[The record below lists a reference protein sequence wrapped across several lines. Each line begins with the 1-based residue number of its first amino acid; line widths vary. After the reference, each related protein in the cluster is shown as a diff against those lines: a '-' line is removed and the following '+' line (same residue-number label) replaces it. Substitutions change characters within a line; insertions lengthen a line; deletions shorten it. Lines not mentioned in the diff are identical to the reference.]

1 MNEEDP
7 MDPRSYGPQIFPS
20 ALLVR
25 KRMEAHIDELPPI
38 RAPKPRPEAPRE
50 KEGRGA

>member
-20 ALLVR
+20 APLVR
-25 KRMEAHIDELPPI
+25 KRIEAHIDELPPV
-38 RAPKPRPEAPRE
+38 RAPKPPRQE
-50 KEGRGA
+50 VPDEEGRSA